1 MTPRAN
7 CSLDIAPRLHQHPLI
22 SIVVDT
28 TSRPQTAPSETDPPV
43 PTPAHIRSTIASALD
58 QPDELRSLR
67 IVHKAL
73 ADVNRLRIVQRLAQG
88 EATVSELIERVGLS
102 QPLVSWHLGRLRVAG
117 LIQTRRVG
125 RETVSK
131 LLPEAFHAFVE
142 YERRI
147 LGIRAEQEQIR
158 S

>member
-1 MTPRAN
+1 M
-7 CSLDIAPRLHQHPLI
+7 
-22 SIVVDT
+22 
-28 TSRPQTAPSETDPPV
+28 APS
-43 PTPAHIRSTIASALD
+43 PAHIRSTIASVVD

-88 EATVSELIERVGLS
+88 EATVSELIERIGLS

-125 RETVSK
+125 RETVSR
-131 LLPEAFHAFVE
+131 LLPEAFEAFAA
-142 YERRI
+142 YERQV
-147 LGIRAEQEQIR
+147 LGLGGRAKQAA

>member
-1 MTPRAN
+1 
-7 CSLDIAPRLHQHPLI
+7 L
-22 SIVVDT
+22 
-28 TSRPQTAPSETDPPV
+28 APS
-43 PTPAHIRSTIASALD
+43 PAHIRSTIAAVVD

-88 EATVSELIERVGLS
+88 EATVSELIERIGLS

-125 RETVSK
+125 RETVSR
-131 LLPEAFHAFVE
+131 LIPEAFHNFGE
-142 YERRI
+142 YEQRV
-147 LGIRAEQEQIR
+147 LGIRAATER
-158 S
+158 PAR